1 MTTEPR
7 QAEPARPPRV
17 SRRQVLAISGLVAA
31 AGAGG
36 VALRVV
42 SWWDVP
48 ADAPYACLSE
58 REARLA
64 DSLAE
69 ALFPAGGRPALS
81 GADAGLARFLDDVLD
96 ATPAPTAELLR
107 LFLHALDDFT
117 RLSHFAGY
125 VELPLAERSALLE
138 GWSQSDNYLFRSAVS
153 DARSDCR
160 LSRNRAPSCAP
171 SQHPSKKSAGL
182 RPPGPQQGPL
192 APPEKVPKR
201 SLKGYKH
208 HHLRIW

>member
-153 DARSDCR
+153 GLVLF
-160 LSRNRAPSCAP
+160 LSMGYCL
-171 SQHPSKKSAGL
+171 HPEVKEACGWVF
-182 RPPGPQQGPL
+182 PCGFG
-192 APPEKVPKR
+192 E
-201 SLKGYKH
+201 
-208 HHLRIW
+208 